1 MDVRIEGVLAVLIFV
16 ACCGGPQAPP
26 PRSAEAPPPA
36 SSGLGMRRPPETVR
50 SFGPLAGEAGAADS
64 PEAPPPAEPARPAEP
79 AWAGAHVGLD
89 AVPAVYGQVWR
100 RAPNRDT
107 CALLAPSTLGEG
119 EGGRPRA
126 ERTPGGWGVA
136 YDRPGGPGAARDG
149 TTCPTC
155 GRSAF
160 GIAGT
165 RIEVAGELPL
175 RREWG
180 DGSRADYGRE
190 GGDDS
195 GAPRPYVAHLRVQGQ
210 QCLYSL
216 WSHLGRDHLEH
227 LLEHLQLVDVP
238 R

>member
-1 MDVRIEGVLAVLIFV
+1 VLVIRVLAVVVVV
-16 ACCGGPQAPP
+16 AACGGSDAPP
-26 PRSAEAPPPA
+26 PRDPRDTPP
-36 SSGLGMRRPPETVR
+36 SSGLGMRRPPETVQ
-50 SFGPLAGEAGAADS
+50 SFGLLAGAPGAAETTD
-64 PEAPPPAEPARPAEP
+64 APPPAEPAHLAEP
-79 AWAGAHVGLD
+79 AWAGARIAQGAAPPVF
-89 AVPAVYGQVWR
+89 AQVWR

-107 CALLAPSTLGEG
+107 CALLVPSTLGEG

-155 GRSAF
+155 GRGAF

-165 RIEVAGELPL
+165 RVEVAGALPL
-175 RREWG
+175 HREWS

-195 GAPRPYVAHLRVQGQ
+195 STPRPYVAHLRVDGQ
-210 QCLYSL
+210 ECLYSL

-227 LLEHLQLVDVP
+227 LLEHLQLVERETAP
-238 R
+238 